1 MLTSRTTSEP
11 GELPPPAF
19 WPLLGPE
26 NAEFK
31 RVRLNVSFPK
41 STDALVYTSGSALRD
56 DAKGVG
62 YFVFSP
68 AKLAN
73 GPSIVV
79 NRGFTAD
86 RNYPQAEGA
95 QEIVGVLRWPES
107 PSLFVPERDSPGTTW
122 FARDHQAM
130 ARALGWGDVAQFY
143 IEQEA
148 PVPPGGVP
156 HPSALKVR
164 LRNDHLQYAITWY
177 SLAGVLVVMFAH
189 LGAASTQRRGRRSGR
204 WWRLKRA
211 SRHWLKPGSKSRI
224 RQFAG
229 SRGGCRELPG
239 DFHFCNRFKYLSI
252 PCETQGVRIS

>member
-1 MLTSRTTSEP
+1 MTAAPRKSLLIPAILALAGFVVLLGLGTWQIERKAWKENLIETLASRTKSEP

-56 DAKGVG
+56 DVKGVG
-62 YFVFSP
+62 YFVFSL

-73 GPSIVV
+73 GPSVVV

-86 RNYPQAEGA
+86 RNYPQAEGE

-107 PSLFVPERDSPGTTW
+107 PSLFVPERDSSGTTW
-122 FARDHQAM
+122 FARDHEAM
-130 ARALGWGDVAQFY
+130 ARALGWGDVAEFY

-177 SLAGVLVVMFAH
+177 SLAGVLAVMFAIWARRQRSAAAAEQGP
-189 LGAASTQRRGRRSGR
+189 GA
-204 WWRLKRA
+204 
-211 SRHWLKPGSKSRI
+211 
-224 RQFAG
+224 
-229 SRGGCRELPG
+229 GG
-239 DFHFCNRFKYLSI
+239 
-252 PCETQGVRIS
+252 V

>member
-1 MLTSRTTSEP
+1 MTAAPRKSLLIPAILALAGFVVLLALGTWQIERKSWKENLIETLASRTTSEP

-31 RVRLNVSFPK
+31 RVRLTVSFPK

-56 DAKGVG
+56 DVKGVG

-73 GPSIVV
+73 GPSVVV
-79 NRGFTAD
+79 NRGFTAG
-86 RNYPQAEGA
+86 RNYPQAEGE

-107 PSLFVPERDSPGTTW
+107 PSLFVPERDSSGTW

-130 ARALGWGDVAQFY
+130 ARALGWGDVAEFY

-156 HPSALKVR
+156 HPSTLKVR

-177 SLAGVLVVMFAH
+177 SLAGVLVVMFAIWARRQRSAAAGGQGP
-189 LGAASTQRRGRRSGR
+189 GA
-204 WWRLKRA
+204 
-211 SRHWLKPGSKSRI
+211 
-224 RQFAG
+224 
-229 SRGGCRELPG
+229 GG
-239 DFHFCNRFKYLSI
+239 
-252 PCETQGVRIS
+252 V

>member
-1 MLTSRTTSEP
+1 MAAAAPRKSLLIPGIVALAGFIVLLGLGTWQIERKAWKENLIEKLTSRLGSAP
-11 GELPPPAF
+11 GDLPPPDY

-26 NAEFK
+26 NAEFN

-56 DAKGVG
+56 DVKGTG
-62 YFVFSP
+62 YFVFSL

-73 GPSIVV
+73 GPSVVV

-86 RNYPQAEGA
+86 RNYPHPEGT
-95 QEIVGVLRWPES
+95 QEIVGALRWPES
-107 PSLFVPERDSPGTTW
+107 PSPFVPERDSAGTW

-130 ARALGWGDVAQFY
+130 ARALGWGDVAEFY

-177 SLAGVLVVMFAH
+177 SLAGVLAVVFAIWARRQRTAAAADH
-189 LGAASTQRRGRRSGR
+189 GSGAGA
-204 WWRLKRA
+204 
-211 SRHWLKPGSKSRI
+211 
-224 RQFAG
+224 
-229 SRGGCRELPG
+229 
-239 DFHFCNRFKYLSI
+239 
-252 PCETQGVRIS
+252 V

>member
-1 MLTSRTTSEP
+1 MTAAPRKSLLIPAILALAGFVVLLALGTWQIERKAWKENLIEMLTSRTTSEP

-79 NRGFTAD
+79 NRGFTAG

-107 PSLFVPERDSPGTTW
+107 PSLFVPERDSSGTW

-130 ARALGWGDVAQFY
+130 ARALGWGDVAEFY

-177 SLAGVLVVMFAH
+177 SLAGVLVVMFAIWARRQRSAAAAGQGP
-189 LGAASTQRRGRRSGR
+189 GA
-204 WWRLKRA
+204 
-211 SRHWLKPGSKSRI
+211 
-224 RQFAG
+224 
-229 SRGGCRELPG
+229 G
-239 DFHFCNRFKYLSI
+239 D
-252 PCETQGVRIS
+252 V

>member
-1 MLTSRTTSEP
+1 MTAAPKRRSLLIPGLCALAGFVALLGLGTWQIERKAWKEDLIETLTNRLTSEP
-11 GELPPPAF
+11 GALPPPEY

-56 DAKGVG
+56 DVKGAG

-68 AKLAN
+68 ATLAN
-73 GPSIVV
+73 GHVIVV

-86 RNYPQAEGA
+86 RKYPPAEGA

-107 PSLFVPERDSPGTTW
+107 PSLFVPERDSTGATW
-122 FARDHQAM
+122 FVRDHLAM
-130 ARALGWGDVAQFY
+130 ARALGWGDVAEFY

-177 SLAGVLVVMFAH
+177 SLAGVLVVMFAVWARRQRS
-189 LGAASTQRRGRRSGR
+189 AAAADHGSG
-204 WWRLKRA
+204 
-211 SRHWLKPGSKSRI
+211 
-224 RQFAG
+224 AG
-229 SRGGCRELPG
+229 S
-239 DFHFCNRFKYLSI
+239 
-252 PCETQGVRIS
+252 V

>member
-1 MLTSRTTSEP
+1 MTTAPKRKSLLIPGLFALASFVALIGLGTWQIERKAWKENLIETLTSRAQGEP

-41 STDALVYTSGSALRD
+41 STDALVYTGGSALRD
-56 DAKGVG
+56 DVKGVG

-68 AKLAN
+68 ANLS
-73 GPSIVV
+73 GGQSIVV
-79 NRGFTAD
+79 NRGFAPG

-107 PSLFVPERDSPGTTW
+107 PSMFVPERDSAGTTW
-122 FARDHQAM
+122 FARDHLAM
-130 ARALGWGDVAQFY
+130 ARALGWGEVAEFY

-177 SLAGVLVVMFAH
+177 SLAGVLVVIWVLWMRRARRDAAADS
-189 LGAASTQRRGRRSGR
+189 GAAT
-204 WWRLKRA
+204 
-211 SRHWLKPGSKSRI
+211 
-224 RQFAG
+224 
-229 SRGGCRELPG
+229 
-239 DFHFCNRFKYLSI
+239 D
-252 PCETQGVRIS
+252 